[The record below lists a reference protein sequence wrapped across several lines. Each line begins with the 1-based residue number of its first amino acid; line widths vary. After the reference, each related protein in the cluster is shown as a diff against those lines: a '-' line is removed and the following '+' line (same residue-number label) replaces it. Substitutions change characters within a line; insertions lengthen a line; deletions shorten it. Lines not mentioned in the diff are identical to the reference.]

1 MVRSIVT
8 QSELAE
14 ESYHAPSR
22 QDEKRVYLD
31 WAAGLSDGCEVVP
44 MARPPA
50 RRLQLA
56 AGFLGSTLAL
66 AVTAPAMAQDRAF
79 AEAVRYLHD
88 RVVSCWNVPPGAAP
102 AGTVVR
108 IRFELDRDGA
118 VTGDPVLDQP
128 LETGAARLAESAR
141 RAVIRCA
148 PYDGLKRYGAQY
160 QRWRDIVL
168 NFRQPE

>member
-1 MVRSIVT
+1 
-8 QSELAE
+8 
-14 ESYHAPSR
+14 
-22 QDEKRVYLD
+22 
-31 WAAGLSDGCEVVP
+31 
-44 MARPPA
+44 MARRPA
-50 RRLQLA
+50 RLLQLA
-56 AGFLGSTLAL
+56 AGFLGSAL
-66 AVTAPAMAQDRAF
+66 VLVVTAPAMAQDRAF

-118 VTGDPVLDQP
+118 VTGDPVVLDQP
-128 LETGAARLAESAR
+128 LETVAARLAESAR

-148 PYDGLKRYGAQY
+148 PYDGLKRHGALY